1 MDMTIQDTNSVTP
14 DAEFDAEAAE
24 GLSDEGYLAAEEA
37 AAADGGRDAE
47 FDTDAAAGLS
57 DEDYHPGS

>member
-1 MDMTIQDTNSVTP
+1 MSIQDTNTGIQ
-14 DAEFDAEAAE
+14 DTEFDAEAAE
-24 GLSDEGYLAAEEA
+24 GLSDEGHIAAVEEA
-37 AAADGGRDAE
+37 AAAGGRDVE